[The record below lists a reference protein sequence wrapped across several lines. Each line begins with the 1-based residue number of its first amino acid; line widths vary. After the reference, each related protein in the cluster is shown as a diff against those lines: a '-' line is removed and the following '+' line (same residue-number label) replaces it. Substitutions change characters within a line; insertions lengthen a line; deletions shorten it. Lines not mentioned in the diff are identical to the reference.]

1 MKKLAAT
8 IFFESVGLMLLGLIL
23 VMSASSTYSE
33 FKFDSVYHLFNS
45 HLFKVIFGFVFMGI
59 FCVIPYEIYKEYSK
73 PAVIFI
79 SFILLLTLII
89 APSYKGAGRWI
100 NLGFI
105 TFQPADAAKLILI
118 IHLAT
123 LIESKRHLV
132 NDFKSGFVYL
142 FFWVIIICGL
152 ILIQPN
158 ISNAILL
165 AFSSIVLLYIGGAK
179 FTHILASS
187 AACLFAGGIG
197 AMVFSHSRER
207 IFSFISNL
215 GNSGDL
221 NIQVRQAL
229 LGLGSGGI
237 FGVGIG
243 HGKQSNLFLPEAYG
257 DFIFAVMGEELG
269 FIGAVFVITTY
280 LVLFIAGVIIA
291 KRTADRFGQLLAF
304 GISFSIILYAFINV
318 AVSTGL
324 FPTTGLPLPFISY
337 GGTSLIFLCISIGI
351 LINIAISN
359 SKKMNE
365 IALNSP
371 SSTGM
376 ENFLNERG

>member
-1 MKKLAAT
+1 MKRLAAT
-8 IFFESVGLMLLGLIL
+8 IFFESIGLMLLGLIL
-23 VMSASSTYSE
+23 VMSASSTYSG

-45 HLFKVIFGFVFMGI
+45 HLFKVLLGFGFMGL
-59 FCVIPYEIYKEYSK
+59 FCFIPYELYKEYSK
-73 PAVIFI
+73 HAVII
-79 SFILLLTLII
+79 VTAILLLTLFL
-89 APSYKGAGRWI
+89 APLYKGAGRWI

-118 IHLAT
+118 IHLAA
-123 LIESKRHLV
+123 LVEAKRHLIV
-132 NDFKSGFVYL
+132 DFKNGFIYF
-142 FFWVIIICGL
+142 FFWIIIICGL

-165 AFSSIVLLYIGGAK
+165 AFISIVLLYIGGAK
-179 FTHILASS
+179 FSHILASS
-187 AACLFAGGIG
+187 FACFFTAGAV
-197 AMVFSHSRER
+197 AMIFSHSRER
-207 IFSFISNL
+207 ILTFFNSLSSGGDINL
-215 GNSGDL
+215 
-221 NIQVRQAL
+221 QVKQAI

-257 DFIFAVMGEELG
+257 DFIFAIMGEELG
-269 FIGAVFVITTY
+269 FIGVVFVLTTY
-280 LVLFIAGVIIA
+280 LVLFIAGIIIA
-291 KRTADRFGQLLAF
+291 KRTKDRFGQLLAF

-337 GGTSLIFLCISIGI
+337 GGTSLIFLSISIGI

-359 SKKMNE
+359 SVEKGSNE
-365 IALNSP
+365 VVLNK
-371 SSTGM
+371 
-376 ENFLNERG
+376 NEKV